1 MAAAFLIVMLT
12 GRVLNAHEISP
23 SISDLTINDDTV
35 NFELRL
41 NIESFVARI
50 DLQSITN
57 TDDTEAGKDYDRFRS
72 MAPEV
77 LESTFREF

>member
-1 MAAAFLIVMLT
+1 MRTRYHHQTV
-12 GRVLNAHEISP
+12 
-23 SISDLTINDDTV
+23 ISDLTINGDTV